1 MNSVRLLI
9 ILVFNLYCIHHIS
22 AADSFKT
29 QLLKGN
35 AFLQSDYVEVAVGP
49 CGNFASTIDAPSG
62 FHPRGSGMN
71 SSTQQL
77 GFVANP
83 AKDNWTNYIGDY
95 FLPGTPEEGFGL
107 SIGGYNYNNN
117 LICYLSQI
125 PGSVIDVQSTAL
137 EQSATWQGSI
147 NGIAITAK
155 TVIPSGAIYFVTK
168 VTLTNTTLSPI
179 DSIYYMRN
187 VDPDQGVNTPGST
200 YSYTTYNSIIYQT
213 PNACGKVLASAT
225 TRNGSGEYLGLG
237 SMDARAKVTRGG
249 FSNRSAKEIWTCT
262 NYELSQKGTNCPEDK
277 AISIAFRIGSLK
289 PNEST
294 TFAYAYILNSEDLE
308 KALVATNLGLNI
320 NASKSSVCQGD
331 SVTYTAVSLVK
342 AISPVYEWKINGTV
356 VGTDSNTF
364 STNSLANNDIL
375 SCKITAATEC
385 SPETTSATTDIKIK
399 VSKPT
404 FSTTHTAICRGD
416 SCNFNGKKYGAAGT
430 YIVHTTNVAGCDSTA
445 TLILSVKE
453 PTTSTTKVAICKGE
467 SYTFCKKPYN
477 LTGTYT
483 VHLTNSVGCDS
494 TATLILTVK
503 EPTTSTTKVSICR
516 GDTYKFNGG
525 NYTTAGTFVAH
536 LTNAVGCDSAA
547 VLELSLRE
555 PSSSTTNAS
564 YCRGDTYMFAGSAYN
579 AAGTYLV
586 HLTNAVGCDSAATLV
601 LKELPVY
608 YKEQTLRMFTGDSY
622 KINGHVYADNG
633 DYTDTFKTIDG
644 CDSVIVSHL
653 YTTTIPNTIS
663 PNGDGVNDVFL
674 KGFHIK
680 IYNRNG
686 LLIQE
691 SYDGWD
697 GKFNGK
703 PVARDT
709 YFYIVNYEYATE
721 IKIKEG
727 YIVVAKQ

>member
-1 MNSVRLLI
+1 MNPARV
-9 ILVFNLYCIHHIS
+9 LVVLMFNLYCIYNIS

-29 QLLKGN
+29 QLLNGN
-35 AFLQSDYVEVAVGP
+35 AFLQSNYVEVAVGP
-49 CGNFASTIDAPSG
+49 CGNFASTIDAPTG
-62 FHPRGSGMN
+62 FHPRGSGTN
-71 SSTQQL
+71 SRSQQL

-83 AKDNWTNYIGDY
+83 AKDNWTSYIGDY

-107 SIGGYNYNNN
+107 TIGAYNYNNN
-117 LICYLSQI
+117 LICDLSQI
-125 PGSVIDVQSTAL
+125 PGSVIDVQSTAQ
-137 EQSATWQGSI
+137 EQSATWRGQIKGLTV
-147 NGIAITAK
+147 TAK
-155 TVIPSGAIYFVTK
+155 TYIPSGAIYFVTK
-168 VTLTNTTLSPI
+168 VTLTNSTLSPT

-200 YSYTTYNSIIYQT
+200 HDYLTYNSIIYQT
-213 PNACGKVLASAT
+213 PNECGRVLASAT
-225 TRNGSGEYLGLG
+225 TRNNSGEYLGLG

-249 FSNRSAKEIWTCT
+249 FSNRSAKDIWYGHGFSQTGT
-262 NYELSQKGTNCPEDK
+262 NYPADQ
-277 AISIAFRIGSLK
+277 AISIAFRIGSLQ

-331 SVTYTAVSLVK
+331 SVTYNAVSLVK
-342 AISPVYEWKINGTV
+342 TTSPVYEWKINGTV
-356 VGTDSNTF
+356 VGTNSNTF

-385 SPETTSATTDIKIK
+385 SPVTTSTTTDIKII
-399 VSKPT
+399 VNQPT
-404 FSTTHTAICRGD
+404 VSTTRLSICRGD

-430 YIVHTTNVAGCDSTA
+430 YIIHITNVAGCDSAA

-453 PTTSTTKVAICKGE
+453 PTTSTTKGAICKGDSYPFCGKTYTLAG
-467 SYTFCKKPYN
+467 SYTA
-477 LTGTYT
+477 
-483 VHLTNSVGCDS
+483 HLTNSVGCDS
-494 TATLILTVK
+494 AATLILTIK

-516 GDTYKFNGG
+516 GDTYKFNGAS
-525 NYTTAGTFVAH
+525 YTTAGTFVAH

-564 YCRGDTYMFAGSAYN
+564 YCRGDTYMFAGFAYN
-579 AAGTYLV
+579 VAGTYLV
-586 HLTNAVGCDSAATLV
+586 HLTNSVECDSAATLV

-608 YKEQTLRMFTGDSY
+608 YKEQTLRMFNGDSY
-622 KINGHVYADNG
+622 KINGHVYVDNG

-653 YTTTIPNTIS
+653 YTSVIPNTIS
-663 PNGDGVNDVFL
+663 PNGDGVNDIFL
-674 KGFHIK
+674 KGFHVK

-686 LLIQE
+686 LFLHE
-691 SYDGWD
+691 GYDGWD

-709 YFYIVNYEYATE
+709 YFYIVYYEYATE
-721 IKIKEG
+721 TKIKEG
-727 YIVVAKQ
+727 YVVVAKQ

>member
-1 MNSVRLLI
+1 MNPVRVLI
-9 ILVFNLYCIHHIS
+9 VLVFNLYFINNIS
-22 AADSFKT
+22 ATDSFKT
-29 QLLKGN
+29 QLLNGN

-49 CGNFASTIDAPSG
+49 CGNFASTIDAPTG
-62 FHPRGSGMN
+62 FHPRGKGDK
-71 SSTQQL
+71 SSFQQL

-83 AKDNWTNYIGDY
+83 AKDNWINYIGDY

-107 SIGGYNYNNN
+107 SIGAYNYNNN
-117 LICYLSQI
+117 LICALSQI
-125 PGSVIDVQSTAL
+125 PGSVIDVQSTPQ

-147 NGIAITAK
+147 NGLAIRAK
-155 TVIPSGAIYFVTK
+155 TYIPSGAIYFVTK

-187 VDPDQGVNTPGST
+187 VDPDQGVNTPGSS
-200 YSYTTYNSIIYQT
+200 YSYSTYNSIVYQT
-213 PNACGKVLASAT
+213 PNECGKVLASAT
-225 TRNGSGEYLGLG
+225 TKNGSGEYLGLG

-249 FSNRSAKEIWTCT
+249 FSNRSAREIWTCT
-262 NYELSQKGTNCPEDK
+262 NYELSQKGTNNYEDK
-277 AISIAFRIGSLK
+277 AISVAFRIGSLK

-331 SVTYTAVSLVK
+331 SVTYTATSLVK
-342 AISPVYEWKINGTV
+342 TISPVYEWKINGTV
-356 VGTDSNTF
+356 VGTNSNIF
-364 STNSLANNDIL
+364 STNLLANNDIL
-375 SCKITAATEC
+375 SCKITATTEC
-385 SPETTSATTDIKIK
+385 SPVTTSATTDIKIK
-399 VSKPT
+399 VNQPT
-404 FSTTHTAICRGD
+404 FSTTRTSICRGD
-416 SCNFNGKKYGAAGT
+416 SCSFNGIKYGAAGT
-430 YIVHTTNVAGCDSTA
+430 YIAHITNVSGCDSTA
-445 TLILSVKE
+445 TLILSIKE
-453 PTTSTTKVAICKGE
+453 PTSSTTKIAICKGE
-467 SYTFCKKPYN
+467 SYTFNGKPYN
-477 LTGTYT
+477 LTGSYT
-483 VHLTNSVGCDS
+483 VHLNNSVGCDS
-494 TATLILTVK
+494 AATLILTVK

-516 GDTYKFNGG
+516 GDTYKFNGV
-525 NYTTAGTFVAH
+525 NYTAAGTFVAH

-547 VLELSLRE
+547 VLELSLKE

-564 YCRGDTYMFAGSAYN
+564 YCRGDTYMFAGFAYN

-608 YKEQTLRMFTGDSY
+608 YKEQTLHMFKGDSY

-653 YTTTIPNTIS
+653 YTTTLPNTIS

-674 KGFHIK
+674 KGLHVK

-686 LLIQE
+686 LLIHE
-691 SYDGWD
+691 GYDGWD
-697 GKFNGK
+697 GKFNGR
-703 PVARDT
+703 PVSKDT
-709 YFYIVNYEYATE
+709 YFYIVYYEYATE
-721 IKIKEG
+721 TKIKEG
-727 YIVVAKQ
+727 YVVVAKQ